1 MKLGENL
8 HQFVTLI
15 DAQEK
20 KLLERKKQYNLRKRK
35 GKKKTINDDPQ
46 LNEFSKL
53 EQFIEENL
61 RKYNLEGRNHD
72 KQLSTINSNPNEDAG
87 SSESDCNSQ

>member
-35 GKKKTINDDPQ
+35 GKKKPINDDP
-46 LNEFSKL
+46 
-53 EQFIEENL
+53 
-61 RKYNLEGRNHD
+61 
-72 KQLSTINSNPNEDAG
+72 
-87 SSESDCNSQ
+87 